1 MRPFG
6 TTDQSF
12 LFSAHRGDIRACR
25 VSGATPEPTDTQ
37 QCGTPPAALL
47 SSGEGRRRMR
57 GLPRASML
65 PSGLSGAC
73 TAELLCAQSRVL
85 GIEEYIPRL
94 AAASCEEAENDPLQ
108 LRQCTQRSPV
118 IVPASVRGARCFHPP
133 QHRTLM
139 RIGSANALGTGSS
152 RPPRLRAGA
161 YVRAANEWTGSTHG
175 EACARGVS
183 RA

>member
-12 LFSAHRGDIRACR
+12 VFSAHRGDIRACR

-108 LRQCTQRSPV
+108 SRQCTQRSPV
-118 IVPASVRGARCFHPP
+118 IVPASVRGTRCFIRHSTA
-133 QHRTLM
+133 HLCA
-139 RIGSANALGTGSS
+139 SAAQT
-152 RPPRLRAGA
+152 R
-161 YVRAANEWTGSTHG
+161 
-175 EACARGVS
+175 
-183 RA
+183 